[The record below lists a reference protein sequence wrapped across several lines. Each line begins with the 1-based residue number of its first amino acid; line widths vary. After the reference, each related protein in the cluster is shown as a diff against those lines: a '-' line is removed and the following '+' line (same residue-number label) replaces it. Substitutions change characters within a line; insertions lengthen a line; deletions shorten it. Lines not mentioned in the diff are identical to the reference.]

1 MTANHSAPD
10 GKILNCETMAQ
21 DKNLDAAQDARAPNA
36 LAETARPQGDHGRV
50 QSTRFQITHLPR
62 AIGRALRAPF
72 ERLAYHKSG
81 RPRRWIRR
89 IMEIRRA
96 RQLHRAATWRAG
108 SSARTGTILVAS
120 DFLPQHDQSSG
131 GLRLTNLIAMI
142 GKQGRPIIFVSTAS
156 ISELPGNLARQ
167 QVRAPYEDLLRQT
180 GVKAFVYGAREIE
193 TLLQNDKLDLRYAFL
208 SFPEVAS
215 ALLPQIRARQPKAKI
230 IYDMVDFHATRFERE
245 AALTGDASVAAKAIE
260 MKRLEVSLA
269 NAADI
274 TVAVSADEKK
284 TMLSLAPLAVVEV
297 LPNIFEFQDRSPAG
311 PSQRRGVL
319 FLGGFWHTPNAD
331 AAIWFVKDIWPLI
344 LAKAPDCR
352 FFIAGSNPGPD
363 VLALAKT
370 PNVEVLGYVADLDP
384 LYDSV
389 RICVAPLRFGA
400 GVKGK
405 VGQSM
410 AHGVPVVATSIGAEG
425 MQLQDGEQLLIADEP
440 ELFARHVLALLG
452 DDALWTRTQ
461 TQARD
466 FVQTRFSPKALNAK
480 VEALFN
486 E

>member
-1 MTANHSAPD
+1 
-10 GKILNCETMAQ
+10 
-21 DKNLDAAQDARAPNA
+21 
-36 LAETARPQGDHGRV
+36 
-50 QSTRFQITHLPR
+50 
-62 AIGRALRAPF
+62 
-72 ERLAYHKSG
+72 
-81 RPRRWIRR
+81 
-89 IMEIRRA
+89 
-96 RQLHRAATWRAG
+96 
-108 SSARTGTILVAS
+108 
-120 DFLPQHDQSSG
+120 
-131 GLRLTNLIAMI
+131 
-142 GKQGRPIIFVSTAS
+142 
-156 ISELPGNLARQ
+156 
-167 QVRAPYEDLLRQT
+167 
-180 GVKAFVYGAREIE
+180 
-193 TLLQNDKLDLRYAFL
+193 
-208 SFPEVAS
+208 
-215 ALLPQIRARQPKAKI
+215 
-230 IYDMVDFHATRFERE
+230 
-245 AALTGDASVAAKAIE
+245 
-260 MKRLEVSLA
+260 LEVSLA

-284 TMLSLAPLAVVEV
+284 AMLDLAPLAVVEV
-297 LPNIFEFQDRSPAG
+297 LPNIFEFQDKLPPG

-344 LAKAPDCR
+344 LSKAPDCR

-363 VLALAKT
+363 ILALAKA

-410 AHGVPVVATSIGAEG
+410 AHGVPVVTTSIGAEG

-440 ELFARHVLALLG
+440 ESFARHVLALLH

-466 FVQTRFSPKALNAK
+466 FVQTRFSPKALSAK